1 MMRSS
6 TCALSDAACSCPVN
20 ALRTRAVL
28 FDWSEELLKILS
40 YLDLPKLGNRP
51 QPRLLALHQEPL
63 SGGARALDLDVLL
76 AQR

>member
-1 MMRSS
+1 M
-6 TCALSDAACSCPVN
+6 
-20 ALRTRAVL
+20 L